1 MVIAMKAYSV
11 LPKSHQG
18 KLLARIEL
26 EQSRVLA
33 RLIKTIQAVLAVILL
48 AAGCLFF
55 PPEYLTNMSDPF
67 EHLSVLMLGMLSVSI
82 VLELL
87 RGLLMRFFSGV
98 KPDLRFSGAYLHA
111 GCKAYFPSREEQ
123 ILNLAPILFL
133 TLLLLVLL
141 LTTTDVSWRWMI
153 WIVLV
158 VNLCFG
164 VGYGYASMRFVQMPE
179 DILVM
184 NVGPTYL
191 VYSAQT
197 DTE

>member
-1 MVIAMKAYSV
+1 MKAYSI

-18 KLLARIEL
+18 RLIARIEL
-26 EQSRVLA
+26 EQSRVLS

-55 PPEYLTNMSDPF
+55 PPEYLTNMSEPF
-67 EHLSVLMLGMLSVSI
+67 EHLTILMLGMLSVSI
-82 VLELL
+82 VQELV
-87 RGLLMRFFSGV
+87 RGFLMRLFSGV
-98 KPDLRFSGAYLHA
+98 GPDLRFSGAYLHA
-111 GCKAYFPSREEQ
+111 GCKSYFARREEQ
-123 ILNLAPILFL
+123 ILNLAPVLFL

-141 LTTTDVSWRWMI
+141 LTTADISWRWVI
-153 WIVLV
+153 WIIFV

-164 VGYGYASMRFVQMPE
+164 VRYGYASMRFAQMPE

-184 NVGPTYL
+184 NLGPTYL
-191 VYSAQT
+191 VYSAQA